1 MASVRSNVTPPAPPS
16 HVTFVGLM
24 GTGKSTVG
32 ERLARRLDREL
43 LDNDVLLEART
54 GATAAALRRDRGE
67 AELHRLEADVLLDC
81 LARQPFAVIT
91 AAASTVLRDDVRDAL
106 RRSSFV
112 IWLRAD
118 VRELSE
124 RLDDPGSRP
133 LTGDR
138 RATLQRQSDER
149 AGLYRAVADLVVD
162 TSGKDPESVIA
173 EVLTGLNVR

>member
-1 MASVRSNVTPPAPPS
+1 
-16 HVTFVGLM
+16 M

-32 ERLARRLDREL
+32 EQLARRLDRDF

-54 GATAAALRRDRGE
+54 GATAATLRRDCGE

-81 LARQPFAVIT
+81 LARQPFAVIA
-91 AAASTVLRDDVRDAL
+91 AAASTVLRDDVRDVL

-118 VRELSE
+118 VTELSE

-133 LTGDR
+133 LAGDH

-149 AGLYRAVADLVVD
+149 TALYRAVADLVVD
-162 TSGKDPESVIA
+162 TTAKDPDTVMA
-173 EVLTGLNVR
+173 EVLRQLNAR